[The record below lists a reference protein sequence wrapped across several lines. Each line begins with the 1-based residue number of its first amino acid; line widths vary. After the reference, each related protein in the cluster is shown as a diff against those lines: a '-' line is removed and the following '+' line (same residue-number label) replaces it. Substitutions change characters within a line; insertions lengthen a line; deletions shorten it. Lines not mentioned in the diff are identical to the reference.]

1 MSNPNESQTFKQIPL
16 SRPELLPQDGRAVAE
31 VLSGTQLALGPRIK
45 AFEQAM
51 ATYVGTRTAVA
62 VNSGTSALHLII
74 RALGIG
80 PTDEVITTP
89 FSFIASTNCILME
102 DATPVFVDIDPQTL
116 CINPEAVEEAI
127 TPQTKAILAVDV
139 FGHPADWHRLE
150 QIAEKH
156 DLILIEDSAESLGSH
171 LDGKPCGSFG
181 RAAIF
186 GFYPNKQITTGEG
199 GMIVTDDEE
208 LAEHCR
214 SMANQGRGDNRWLSH
229 VRLGYNYRMDE
240 MSAALGLSQLERIEE
255 IVAARAQVADW
266 YLEELKGMDEIVLP
280 SVAETVRMSWFVFV
294 IQLTNTYTRED
305 RDRTIAA
312 LQGRGIGCRDYFQPI
327 HLQPF
332 IQERLGTARGQFP
345 ITESISD
352 RTIALP
358 FFPQMTREQV
368 RVVVEALS
376 EILKRM
382 R

>member
-1 MSNPNESQTFKQIPL
+1 MSNLNESQVFKQIPL
-16 SRPELLPQDGRAVAE
+16 SQPELRSQDIRGVTE

-51 ATYVGTRTAVA
+51 AAYVGTRSAVA

-74 RALGIG
+74 RALGFG
-80 PTDEVITTP
+80 SGDEVITTP
-89 FSFIASTNCILME
+89 FSFVASTNCILME

-116 CINPEAVEEAI
+116 CIDPEAVEAAI
-127 TPQTKAILAVDV
+127 TPRTKAILAVDV
-139 FGHPADWHRLE
+139 FGHPADWNRLG
-150 QIAEKH
+150 QIAKEH
-156 DLILIEDSAESLGSH
+156 DLILIEDSAESLGSR
-171 LDGKPCGSFG
+171 LDGKSCGSFG

-214 SMANQGRGDNRWLSH
+214 SMANQGRGDAGWLSH

-240 MSAALGLSQLERIEE
+240 MSAALGRSQMERIEE
-255 IVAARAQVADW
+255 VVSARANVAGW
-266 YLEELKGMDEIVLP
+266 YLDGLREMEAIVLP
-280 SVAETVRMSWFVFV
+280 SVAENVRMSWFVFV
-294 IQLTNTYTRED
+294 IRLADAFNRAD
-305 RDRTIAA
+305 RDKTLER
-312 LQGRGIGCRDYFQPI
+312 LRSHGIGCRDYFQPL

-332 IQERLGTARGQFP
+332 IREELGTKRGDFP

-358 FFPQMTREQV
+358 FFPQMTMDQV
-368 RVVVEALS
+368 HTVAKALRS
-376 EILKRM
+376 ACRK
-382 R
+382 